1 MRPIV
6 AAIFATVCLSNTVQ
20 AGPLSEAR
28 VTKIINEVS
37 VVDPATGSR
46 KAELQQVI
54 KEELGLKTGI
64 KSRSELVFQDNTL
77 TRIGPESYFSF
88 KAGTRDMSLEK
99 GTMLLQVPKG
109 LGGAKIRTAA
119 VTAAITGTTI
129 MMEYRPKQSI
139 KVLVLEG
146 SLRLSVNGK
155 LGEALTLRPGQM
167 VMMPADAK
175 RIPAPVDVD
184 LAQVMKTS
192 SLVNMSGGAAALP
205 SAALIRQEI
214 AAQAKAKDDRTLAA
228 TNLVVN
234 GAGTDV
240 RVISEPMMQTISRR
254 NDPAMPT
261 SSVQPPTAGNTP
273 APTAAGTTNPP
284 TTGGSSAG
292 GTTGGNT
299 GTGNGN
305 TGNGNNG
312 NGNNGNTG
320 NGNNGNGSNGNN
332 GNNGNHGNGNNGN
345 GNGNNG
351 NGNGPGGNGN
361 GNGNNGNGNG
371 NNGDNGNHGNGN
383 NGNGNGNN
391 GNGNGPGGNGN
402 GPGGDDNGDRP
413 SAETFAVL
421 PLTNTDEI
429 LSLLEGAVPS
439 KTGSVVVQAPNRSAS
454 NVNPST
460 TGVREIGLG
469 AAALR
474 RERSGNTSRGSGG
487 NLLD

>member
-1 MRPIV
+1 M
-6 AAIFATVCLSNTVQ
+6 
-20 AGPLSEAR
+20 
-28 VTKIINEVS
+28 
-37 VVDPATGSR
+37 
-46 KAELQQVI
+46 
-54 KEELGLKTGI
+54 
-64 KSRSELVFQDNTL
+64 L

-155 LGEALTLRPGQM
+155 LGESLTLRPGQM

-184 LAQVMKTS
+184 LARVVKTS

-214 AAQAKAKDDRTLAA
+214 AAQDKAKGDHTLAT

-240 RVISEPMMQTISRR
+240 RVTSEPLIQTISRR
-254 NDPAMPT
+254 NDPAMPS
-261 SSVQPPTAGNTP
+261 SSVPPSTAGNTP
-273 APTAAGTTNPP
+273 APTTPGTTTNPP
-284 TTGGSSAG
+284 TTGGPATG

-299 GTGNGN
+299 GTG
-305 TGNGNNG
+305 TGNGSGNNGNGNG
-312 NGNNGNTG
+312 NGNNGNQG
-320 NGNNGNGSNGNN
+320 NGNN

-361 GNGNNGNGNG
+361 GNNGNGNG
-371 NNGDNGNHGNGN
+371 NGGNGDDGNGN

-391 GNGNGPGGNGN
+391 GNGNGNGGHGGGNEPSPERGTILDLKTT
-402 GPGGDDNGDRP
+402 DD
-413 SAETFAVL
+413 VL
-421 PLTNTDEI
+421 A
-429 LSLLEGAVPS
+429 LLENATPT
-439 KTGSVVVQAPNRSAS
+439 KTGSVVVHAPNRSGAS
-454 NVNPST
+454 INASSSRGP
-460 TGVREIGLG
+460 EIAP
-469 AAALR
+469 AAAASR
-474 RERSGNTSRGSGG
+474 RERGGNNSRSSTG
-487 NLLD
+487 NLLH